1 MVTCRAS
8 FRRISVEIIRSCLH
22 VKTGEWNEYIQQM
35 FNLLLTFL
43 GIGKPR
49 LFQGSVCKYCRE
61 CNDPA
66 IMLELIGTFPRFP
79 LSLLFLTKGSNRYW
93 CSAVLPQLESLHTG
107 LARFSRSRLALFYL
121 SKCRCVHMRGRASP
135 VTEISLFAT
144 EITVTEMKLKFP
156 LWTLRLGDR
165 DETF

>member
-1 MVTCRAS
+1 MVNCRAS
-8 FRRISVEIIRSCLH
+8 FRRISVERISSCLH
-22 VKTGEWNEYIQQM
+22 VKANRCSKQ
-35 FNLLLTFL
+35 TFL

-79 LSLLFLTKGSNRYW
+79 LCLLFLTKGSNRYW

-156 LWTLRLGDR
+156 L
-165 DETF
+165 